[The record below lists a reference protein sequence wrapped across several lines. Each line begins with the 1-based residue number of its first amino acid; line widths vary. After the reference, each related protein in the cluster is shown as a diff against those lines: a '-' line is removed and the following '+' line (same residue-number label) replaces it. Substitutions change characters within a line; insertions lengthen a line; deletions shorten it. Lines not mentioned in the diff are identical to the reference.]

1 MSLKDFLDE
10 LGQIGRVVQPL
21 LRKLSRDSN
30 PAWVP
35 EQESCRPVLQTDLQL
50 EGDKNM
56 NRGYVATLATI
67 LAKASAIGSMA
78 QVQETVFDLTTQ
90 QKFLSCFA
98 QPGRLIGGV
107 SR

>member
-1 MSLKDFLDE
+1 
-10 LGQIGRVVQPL
+10 
-21 LRKLSRDSN
+21 
-30 PAWVP
+30 
-35 EQESCRPVLQTDLQL
+35 
-50 EGDKNM
+50 M